1 MEAAECVKLVHAIY
15 KSHEEGKWVNLSD
28 NPESKYLGKIVMVEN
43 KLPGKDVTQEDLE
56 SKFPLAS
63 KKSID
68 HKTTFDVAGVTFGG
82 DMIPVFAGPNTVED
96 EEMIVNT
103 AKAVKL
109 SGAHFLKGAFKPLTF
124 PYRGPKF
131 FELREEGLKIVKD
144 C

>member
-1 MEAAECVKLVHAIY
+1 
-15 KSHEEGKWVNLSD
+15 
-28 NPESKYLGKIVMVEN
+28 MVEN

-56 SKFPLAS
+56 SKFPLAA

-82 DMIPVFAGPNTVED
+82 DLIPVFAGPNTVED

-103 AKAVKL
+103 ARAVKL
-109 SGAHFLKGAFKPLTF
+109 SGAHFLRGGAFKPLTF

-131 FELREEGLKIVKD
+131 LSLEKKA
-144 C
+144 